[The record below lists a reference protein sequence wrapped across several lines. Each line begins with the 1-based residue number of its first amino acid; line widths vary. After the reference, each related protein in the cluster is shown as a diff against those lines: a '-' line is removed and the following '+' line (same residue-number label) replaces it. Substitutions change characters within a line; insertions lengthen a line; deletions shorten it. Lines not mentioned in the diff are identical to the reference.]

1 MLTAPGTSG
10 LCGLATLAI
19 TCPPAYFI
27 AKYQYKIF
35 EKRLTINDERISLM
49 QEAIQAISMIKMMAA
64 ERFWF
69 DRINKVRN
77 EKVKRL
83 TQASLLGLASSL
95 L

>member
-1 MLTAPGTSG
+1 
-10 LCGLATLAI
+10 
-19 TCPPAYFI
+19 
-27 AKYQYKIF
+27 
-35 EKRLTINDERISLM
+35 
-49 QEAIQAISMIKMMAA
+49 MIKMMAA